1 MKYKDIFDLYS
12 DTGEC
17 LAEDVPLEAISPMYN
32 KQVQKILDIFRRTA
46 FIDLEK
52 VQNMFSRGRAGH
64 TTSVRQ
70 DEVQMRQYSRK
81 LPIVHQAKEIAEKME
96 EIINIKSLEGNGEK
110 DTEIKLFNNN
120 KNMLVRMSKQ
130 RMRLATSRAP
140 VFTITGL
147 AFAQALSEIFD
158 ITPETDPDAC
168 AFLKNIVFGRYPQTV
183 TFQPGNPVSGFLNPP
198 QQEEGIGLGYRGI
211 TINHIVALANRRTF
225 DAVALTSVLEQGCQ
239 FETGN
244 ALGWYERYNLLGFA
258 YQGLNADCMVLDLI
272 ENNGDGTVGTVIH
285 SLMKRALE
293 DGVVEP
299 RGDKFPDVQTG
310 GYKLYK
316 TPDFPLWNGYACAGL
331 LAACMVNVGASR
343 AAQCVSAVLA
353 GFGDMLTFESG
364 GLPDPDCGR
373 VMGTGLGFC
382 FYTHSIYGGAGP
394 GAFPMDHVLVKHTSG
409 FFTPCVAAAMCLD
422 AGTQIFGPEATSKG
436 FFTIREQFEDFKDP
450 LIKIAEAALE
460 VKKKLR

>member
-32 KQVQKILDIFRRTA
+32 KHVQKLLKIFRTTA

-70 DEVQMRQYSRK
+70 DEVQMKQYSRK
-81 LPIVHQAKEIAEKME
+81 LPIIRQAKEIAEKME
-96 EIINIKSLEGNGEK
+96 EIIDIKPLDGNGEK
-110 DTEIKLFNNN
+110 DTEIKLFNND
-120 KNMLVRMSKQ
+120 KMILVKMSNQ
-130 RMRLATSRAP
+130 RMGISTSRAP

-147 AFAQALSEIFD
+147 AFGQAVSEIFD

-168 AFLKNIVFGRYPQTV
+168 AFLKNVIFGRYPQTV
-183 TFQPGNPVSGFLNPP
+183 TFQPGNPVSSFLNPP
-198 QQEEGIGLGYRGI
+198 QQQEGIGLGYRGI
-211 TINHIVALANRRTF
+211 TINHLVALSNRRTF

-258 YQGLNADCMVLDLI
+258 YQGLNADCLVLDLI
-272 ENNGDGTVGTVIH
+272 EDNGDGTVGTVIH

-293 DGVVEP
+293 DGVIEP

-316 TPDFPLWNGYACAGL
+316 TPDFPLWNGYTCAGL
-331 LAACMVNVGASR
+331 LAACIANVGASR

-373 VMGTGLGFC
+373 VMGTGLGYC

-394 GAFPMDHVLVKHTSG
+394 GAFPMDNVLVKHTSG

-450 LIKIAEAALE
+450 LIKIADAAIE
-460 VKKKLR
+460 IKKKLR